1 MQERMRFSFRWLAW
15 LCLSLMLWTAVVE
28 STHNHPNQT
37 ESNSCSICVVAHTT
51 TPTPSCNHIR
61 PVFATVGLLQEEDVI
76 ARAPLSVFELG
87 IRGPPAV

>member
-1 MQERMRFSFRWLAW
+1 MRFSSRWLAW
-15 LCLSLMLWTAVVE
+15 LCLSLMLWTAVAE

-37 ESNSCSICVVAHTT
+37 DSNSCSICVAAHTT

-61 PVFATVGLLQEEDVI
+61 PVFATVGLQQEEDVI
-76 ARAPLSVFELG
+76 AIAPLSVFELG

>member
-1 MQERMRFSFRWLAW
+1 MA
-15 LCLSLMLWTAVVE
+15 E

-37 ESNSCSICVVAHTT
+37 EANSCSICVVAHTT